1 MRTPSRWTAAA
12 GVLAAVALVSCGSA
26 ARQSA
31 PADVQPA
38 AQGAASPPPAAAE
51 RADTVPVPRPGANE
65 ADVRFMTGMIA
76 HHAQALEMT
85 RLVPERSGRQDV
97 RLLAERITA
106 SQQTEIDRMRQW
118 LRDHGQPVPDARHAH
133 HEAGGGHAQ
142 MPGMLT
148 PEELARLSAATG
160 AEFDRLFLELMIRHH
175 EGALTMVAELLSRSG
190 AAQDSAVFQIAS
202 DVDADQRAEIARMRR
217 MLGGPPPAPR
227 RR

>member
-1 MRTPSRWTAAA
+1 
-12 GVLAAVALVSCGSA
+12 
-26 ARQSA
+26 
-31 PADVQPA
+31 
-38 AQGAASPPPAAAE
+38 
-51 RADTVPVPRPGANE
+51 
-65 ADVRFMTGMIA
+65 MTGMIA

-190 AAQDSAVFQIAS
+190 AAQDSDVFQIAS